1 MKLKVLHINDIHS
14 RFEELARIASAIEEL
29 RDRDTVVLDAGDNAD
44 FARLETEG
52 THDRISSA
60 ILDKMRFTAR
70 AFGNNEGFAGLP
82 NTKIL
87 AKTSRTPVTTCNMYD
102 LQGRKLGFLN
112 DAVDLNVGGVRILII
127 GVTASAN
134 VFYHLFGIH
143 VKEPEEEIRRVLAE
157 KTSHD
162 LVIVLSHLGLNAD
175 RKLASANPDID
186 IIIGG
191 HSHTTLK
198 EPLKENQT
206 IICQAGQLGENLGE
220 LVIDYDT
227 ADKRIRSFKGRVIT
241 SKRYP
246 QHPEIMKLIRNYSR
260 QADRNL
266 SVKLYSIDTSLSH
279 SLTEENPIGN
289 LLADALKDMMKTE
302 MGLIN
307 SGVLNGGVKKGI
319 VTKKMLHALCP
330 SPLNP
335 TRIEIKGVDIYDA
348 LRESL
353 SKEHQLSDG
362 RGAGFRG
369 QHPGNIQV
377 SSNVRVRL
385 RKNAEGEPEIE
396 SVTVDGEPLDS
407 ERWYTVATSDYLQRG
422 SGYPPLAHNRKE
434 KYRVEFLRDV
444 LEEYLAKKSFV
455 ESASTSRFTI
465 TGDARKQRLRLE

>member
-1 MKLKVLHINDIHS
+1 MKLKVLHVNDIHS
-14 RFEELARIASAIEEL
+14 RFEELARIASVIEEL
-29 RDRDTVVLDAGDNAD
+29 RDKNTVVLDAGDNAD

-52 THDRISSA
+52 THGRISSA
-60 ILDKMRFTAR
+60 ILDKMGFTAR

-82 NTKIL
+82 NTRAL
-87 AKTSRTPVTTCNMYD
+87 AETSLTPVITCNMYD
-102 LQGRKLGFLN
+102 LKGGKLDFLK
-112 DAVDLNVGGVRILII
+112 DALDLNIAGVRILII
-127 GVTASAN
+127 GVTGSVN

-175 RKLASANPDID
+175 RKLASGNPDID
-186 IIIGG
+186 VIIGG
-191 HSHTTLK
+191 HSHTLLK
-198 EPLKENQT
+198 QPLKENQT
-206 IICQAGQLGENLGE
+206 IICQAGQLGEYLGE
-220 LVIDYDT
+220 LAIDYDT
-227 ADKRIRSFKGRVIT
+227 ADKRVRSFRGRVIS

-246 QHPEIMKLIRNYSR
+246 QHPEIMKLIKKYSR

-266 SVKLYSIDTSLSH
+266 SVKLYAIDTPLGH

-302 MGLIN
+302 LGLIN
-307 SGVLNGGVKKGI
+307 SGVLNSGVKKGI
-319 VTKKMLHALCP
+319 VTKKLLHALCP

-335 TRIEIKGVDIYDA
+335 TYIEIKGVDIHDA
-348 LRESL
+348 LEESL
-353 SKEHQLSDG
+353 SKERQLSDG

-369 QHPGNIQV
+369 QHPGNVQV
-377 SSNVRVRL
+377 SGNVRVRL
-385 RKNAEGEPEIE
+385 RKNAEGELEIE
-396 SVTVDGEPLDS
+396 SITVGGKPLDS

-422 SGYPPLAHNRKE
+422 SGYHTLAHNRNE

-455 ESASTSRFTI
+455 ESAFTRRFTI
-465 TGDARKQRLRLE
+465 DVDARKQKLCLE